1 MADATELPDR
11 EIVGV
16 RVRPGGR
23 VEHYDPGS
31 LRLAV
36 GDRVVV
42 ETSRGPAVGTV
53 ATTPLR
59 RSLQRRLPRIV
70 KKANAHDLEREERVL
85 GLERMLLAASR
96 DALRRGEL
104 PLKLVAVEV
113 ARDATRATVF
123 VTGESRVETRELA
136 RSLGAL
142 AKMRVDVL
150 QIGAR
155 EEARRTGGLGICGRE
170 LCCASW
176 LPEFA
181 AVTVKMAKAQDL
193 SPSPSKLAGQCGRLK
208 CCLRYE
214 YQTYTELRRGL
225 PPIGA
230 EVHSVKGDGKVV
242 GHRVLAQTVILR
254 RHEDGLQVEATLDE
268 LVARRGPDA

>member
-1 MADATELPDR
+1 MSATAEIADR
-11 EIVGV
+11 GVVGV
-16 RVRPGGR
+16 RFRPNGR
-23 VEHYDPGS
+23 IAYYDPGV

-42 ETSRGPAVGTV
+42 ETSRGHTLATV
-53 ATTPLR
+53 ATMPLR
-59 RSLQRRLPRIV
+59 RPVAGRPPRIV
-70 KKANAHDLEREERVL
+70 KKAHARDLERDERVH
-85 GLERMLLAASR
+85 GIERTLLAASR
-96 DALRRGEL
+96 EAIRRDRL
-104 PLKLVAVEV
+104 PLKLVAAEV
-113 ARDATRATVF
+113 ARDTTRATVF
-123 VTGESRVETRELA
+123 VTGETRVDTGELVREL
-136 RSLGAL
+136 GAV

-155 EEARRTGGLGICGRE
+155 DEARRTGGLGICGRE

-242 GHRVLAQTVILR
+242 GHRVLAQAVILR

-268 LVARRGPDA
+268 LVARRAPDA